1 MEFQS
6 LVGVGVESGLILRK
20 RKALNTEEMCE
31 RIQRVGCVHLR
42 GSVGSGDFCV
52 QKAEG
57 TLKS

>member
-6 LVGVGVESGLILRK
+6 PVGVGVESSLILRK
-20 RKALNTEEMCE
+20 RKALNTEMCE
-31 RIQRVGCVHLR
+31 RILRVGCVCLR

-52 QKAEG
+52 QKAGG

>member
-6 LVGVGVESGLILRK
+6 PVGVGVESSLILRK

-31 RIQRVGCVHLR
+31 RILRMGCVCLR
-42 GSVGSGDFCV
+42 GSVGSGDFCM

-57 TLKS
+57 KLKS

>member
-1 MEFQS
+1 M
-6 LVGVGVESGLILRK
+6 GVESEAVLRK

-31 RIQRVGCVHLR
+31 RIQKMGCVHLR

-52 QKAEG
+52 QKTEG